1 MALSRYE
8 PVVQFV
14 ARGKRCMHNSDYY
27 REQAAKYRELA
38 EGEKDAAAKQEF
50 LELAAACEEAAD
62 KIDDCRASG

>member
-1 MALSRYE
+1 
-8 PVVQFV
+8 
-14 ARGKRCMHNSDYY
+14 MHNSDYY

-38 EGEKDAAAKQEF
+38 EGEKDAAAKKEF

>member
-8 PVVQFV
+8 PVVHFV
-14 ARGKRCMHNSDYY
+14 ARGKFRMHNSDYY

-38 EGEKDAAAKQEF
+38 EGAK
-50 LELAAACEEAAD
+50 ELAAACEEAAD